1 MNFTSLYIYVLH
13 VGSEHFS
20 ICVCFNSL
28 SRFLQVLPFRQ
39 NSVSR
44 LSSSPVYMFLTF
56 PLSSPLLMDIG
67 QWLFLLLAVGIILH
81 GQECA
86 DVCSSL

>member
-28 SRFLQVLPFRQ
+28 SRFLQ
-39 NSVSR
+39 NSVFR